1 MFQCHLKIHIFGNYR
16 TTAMGLKL
24 SVVIPVFNEE
34 KTIKAILDR
43 VVSGRLMNDM
53 ETCNKLL

>member
-1 MFQCHLKIHIFGNYR
+1 
-16 TTAMGLKL
+16 MGLKL